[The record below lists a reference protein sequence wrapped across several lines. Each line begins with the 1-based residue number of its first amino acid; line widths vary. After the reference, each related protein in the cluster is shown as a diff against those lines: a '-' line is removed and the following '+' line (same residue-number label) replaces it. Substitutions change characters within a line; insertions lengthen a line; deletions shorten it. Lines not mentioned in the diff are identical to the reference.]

1 MMIRDMFA
9 DDINR
14 KINGVIKVDQ
24 AADDVIEQELNEYVI
39 TRELKKHFITF
50 FNYYGDAFDQPT
62 SDMGVWIS
70 GFFGSGKSHFLKM
83 LSYLLENK
91 EVKGI
96 RSVERF
102 RKKFED
108 DLANVKISAY
118 CKECKQER
126 VFHMKPIEYY
136 FETGPEGDEE
146 IRCAS
151 LGEEIESL
159 QNMIFSTKARQ
170 EKSSVEEWKWINW
183 QIADTTRLM
192 KLEYICSMDEKHHL
206 DYIILT
212 TDNSMMKIG
221 QYPSIADMTFPE
233 LDAYKHV
240 ISRED
245 RKELGT
251 AIGLFASGVGAG
263 SYVYLRRILERLVY
277 QAKETAGD
285 VIDDEKFEQA
295 RMSERIKMLGG
306 YLPEVLINNTT
317 IYGILSKGIH
327 ELSEE
332 ECRKYFPVVKECIY
346 QILGMWESL
355 RKKQADEAALS
366 KALSAITTSI
376 K

>member
-1 MMIRDMFA
+1 MDNIFA
-9 DDINR
+9 TFLQTAGLYDSKEICEDNIT
-14 KINGVIKVDQ
+14 DL
-24 AADDVIEQELNEYVI
+24 IEL
-39 TRELKKHFITF
+39 LK
-50 FNYYGDAFDQPT
+50 G
-62 SDMGVWIS
+62 
-70 GFFGSGKSHFLKM
+70 
-83 LSYLLENK
+83 
-91 EVKGI
+91 
-96 RSVERF
+96 
-102 RKKFED
+102 
-108 DLANVKISAY
+108 NVKISAY

-126 VFHMKPIEYY
+126 VFSMKPIEYY

-146 IRCAS
+146 ISCAS
-151 LGEEIESL
+151 LGKTIESL
-159 QNMIFSTKARQ
+159 QNMIFSTKVRQ
-170 EKSSVEEWKWINW
+170 EKSSVEEWKWINR

-192 KLEYICSMDEKHHL
+192 KFEYICSMNEEHHL
-206 DYIILT
+206 DYIVLA

-221 QYPSIADMTFPE
+221 QYPSIADLTFPE

-240 ISRED
+240 ISKED

-277 QAKETAGD
+277 QAKEAAAD
-285 VIDDEKFEQA
+285 AIDNEMFEQA
-295 RMSERIKMLGG
+295 RVAEKIKMLEG
-306 YLPEVLINNTT
+306 YLPDILVKNTT

-355 RKKQADEAALS
+355 RKRQADEVALN
-366 KALSAITTSI
+366 KALNAITTSI